1 MKSADLRL
9 EDLVSF
15 GDGTIGL
22 HGRRLVLHGVD
33 AMAQYRHDLLDML
46 GPDQARRVLTR
57 FGYFSGQADAAAVR
71 RIYPS
76 IELRE
81 WIKAGPRMHALMGVT
96 RAVVKSLK
104 TDTVSGDFRMELS
117 WHRSAEAE
125 EHLAQAGPSSEP
137 ICWILVGYAS
147 GFASYCWQEPVYFV
161 ETHCRAAGSRV
172 CRALGQNA
180 SAWGAELQPH
190 LPYFQ
195 ADDIKGRIQ
204 TLTLELRE
212 RTREVA
218 AQRKSLH
225 ALESLAFPAFPEVH
239 SRCFTHVLEVARQS
253 ARFDASVLLTGESG
267 TGKEVL
273 ARHIHRLSPRS
284 QGPFV
289 AINCSAIPET
299 LLESELFG
307 HAAGAFTGARGD
319 RIGLFEQAQ
328 HGTIFLDEIAE
339 MPRALQVKLLRV
351 LQERE
356 VQRVGENVPRKIDVR
371 VIAATNRDVAQA
383 VRDDTFRAD
392 LYYRLAVMVIELPPL
407 RKRRP
412 DILHL
417 ARHFLQRAQR
427 KLAIPNLRLHPSCVA
442 PLETYGW
449 PGNVRELENAIEHAA
464 VLSSTDTILPEHL
477 PSAVTRPL
485 SLAVVVAPSTQPRT
499 LAEVE
504 AGYIQAV
511 LEYTGGNQSQAA
523 KLLGISFTTLWRRLK
538 RTGHET
544 A

>member
-9 EDLVSF
+9 EELVSF

-46 GPDQARRVLTR
+46 GPEQARRILTR

-104 TDTVSGDFRMELS
+104 TDQDSGAFRMELS

-125 EHLAQAGPSSEP
+125 EHLTQAGPATEP

-147 GFASYCWQEPVYFV
+147 GFASYCWPEPVYFV
-161 ETHCRAAGSRV
+161 ETQCRAAGSRV

-180 SAWGAELQPH
+180 SAWGAELRAH
-190 LPYFQ
+190 VAYFQ

-204 TLTLELRE
+204 TLTRELRE
-212 RTREVA
+212 RTQEVA
-218 AQRKSLH
+218 AQRKSLD
-225 ALESLAFPAFPEVH
+225 ALQSIAFPAFPEVH
-239 SRCFTHVLEVARQS
+239 SRSFTHILEVASQS

-284 QGPFV
+284 ARPFV

-307 HAAGAFTGARGD
+307 HVAGAFTGARGD

-371 VIAATNRDVAQA
+371 VIAATNRDVARA
-383 VRDDTFRAD
+383 VSDGTFRSD

-407 RKRRP
+407 RERKA

-427 KLAIPNLRLHPSCVA
+427 KLAIPSLRLHPSCVA
-442 PLETYGW
+442 PLEAYGW

-477 PSAVTRPL
+477 PHAVTRPL
-485 SLAVVVAPSTQPRT
+485 SPTVVVPSTRPKT

-504 AGYIQAV
+504 ADYIQSV
-511 LEYTGGNQSQAA
+511 LQHTGGNQSQAA

-538 RTGHET
+538 RAER
-544 A
+544 AR